1 MFAVIDENEAREAYI
16 GELDVAAYCGCQYC
30 IGRSDTYVTWSG
42 RLPTQGT
49 TVAADLNG
57 FEIGDVLRI
66 GSDIYRVED
75 KVSPGAREALCLYF
89 SNHADAIA
97 FGRQILPVFKI
108 KSREEHLGEP
118 LGIFEVTG
126 YCGCEKCCGLKG
138 GLTKAEKIPKAGH
151 TIAADPEVLPMG
163 SKVEID
169 DIIYVVEDTGKLVK
183 GNVIDIYFNTHE
195 EAVRFGRQKIN
206 VYLVP

>member
-1 MFAVIDENEAREAYI
+1 MVSQDGNEDGWVSPSGSPRTAELAGLEPNVSYTIVAKQADNGDAPSDRMINGSQILSLIHISREAYI

-57 FEIGDVLRI
+57 FESGDVLRI

-151 TIAADPEVLPMG
+151 TLSLIH
-163 SKVEID
+163 I
-169 DIIYVVEDTGKLVK
+169 
-183 GNVIDIYFNTHE
+183 
-195 EAVRFGRQKIN
+195 
-206 VYLVP
+206 

>member
-1 MFAVIDENEAREAYI
+1 M
-16 GELDVAAYCGCQYC
+16 
-30 IGRSDTYVTWSG
+30 
-42 RLPTQGT
+42 
-49 TVAADLNG
+49 
-57 FEIGDVLRI
+57 
-66 GSDIYRVED
+66 
-75 KVSPGAREALCLYF
+75 SPGSREALCLYF
-89 SNHADAIA
+89 SNHADAFA
-97 FGRQILPVFKI
+97 FGRLILPVFKI

>member
-1 MFAVIDENEAREAYI
+1 MFAVIGENEVQEAYI
-16 GELDVAAYCGCQYC
+16 GELAVAAYCGCQYC

-42 RLPTQGT
+42 RLPIQGT
-49 TVAADLNG
+49 TVAADLNE

-66 GSDIYRVED
+66 GPDIYRVED

>member
-1 MFAVIDENEAREAYI
+1 MAVSTVSEDQTPMSL
-16 GELDVAAYCGCQYC
+16 GLDDFRYKEQPW
-30 IGRSDTYVTWSG
+30 RLTLMSLRLVTCS
-42 RLPTQGT
+42 
-49 TVAADLNG
+49 
-57 FEIGDVLRI
+57 RI
-66 GSDIYRVED
+66 GPDIYRVED